1 MPAREEGDS
10 AQDQSCT
17 LKKQRQDQSARKLSV
32 EFQSTCG
39 CVCMLFRAK
48 VRLRLPLLYAELPE
62 VKRICAPFFLHCVG
76 TLNGFSATFCASIEL
91 PTPKGR

>member
-1 MPAREEGDS
+1 MPATEERNS

-17 LKKQRQDQSARKLSV
+17 LKKQRQDQSVRELSA

-39 CVCMLFRAK
+39 CVCMPFRAK
-48 VRLRLPLLYAELPE
+48 VRLGLPLLYPELPE
-62 VKRICAPFFLHCVG
+62 VKRICAPFFLRCVD

-91 PTPKGR
+91 PSPKGR